1 MQQLKDDSLEI
12 TGQMIQEKALQYA
25 QHFELKDFNATDR
38 WLAAFKSRIQFNVN
52 RDEND
57 EYKKISNWLELILY
71 PALKNISPDDV
82 FNMTEFGLFYRA
94 TPQQKL
100 ISSFDRCSE
109 GRLSKERLTVL
120 VGANMSGNCYCT
132 IYSAHNY
139 IKYFNKRFREAPD
152 DDRRQVQTTKWIRE
166 GEVVSSKISLQR
178 SSMDD

>member
-25 QHFELKDFNATDR
+25 QHFEIKDFKATDR
-38 WLAAFKSRIQFNVN
+38 WLAVFKSRIEFNVN

-57 EYKKISNWLELILY
+57 EYQKISNWLELILY
-71 PALKNISPDDV
+71 PALEKVSPDDV

-120 VGANMSGNCYCT
+120 VGANMSGMHHSTN
-132 IYSAHNY
+132 
-139 IKYFNKRFREAPD
+139 
-152 DDRRQVQTTKWIRE
+152 
-166 GEVVSSKISLQR
+166 
-178 SSMDD
+178 